1 MVSHLL
7 QGSNDAERLLTGGN
21 QTNTGNKMN
30 WISGT
35 NNLGH
40 AGHREHHA
48 EGDMVGQEQPAAPVQ
63 QAAPAEGVAPAQPAA
78 PKKRGFL
85 GGIGRMAGRVAGGM
99 AKTAAQGVINAGKN
113 AIKATPVYQAGK
125 AAYDT
130 GKNAGFYADGGN
142 VRSCHAYGDVAG
154 QEYPEQQPQQPQSIG
169 QTAQPT
175 NQVSQQMPSQQPIEQ
190 QQQMSRGG
198 VAGYKRGGY

>member
-1 MVSHLL
+1 
-7 QGSNDAERLLTGGN
+7 
-21 QTNTGNKMN
+21 MN

-35 NNLGH
+35 NALGS

-48 EGDMVGQEQPAAPVQ
+48 EGDMVGQEQQQPVQ
-63 QAAPAEGVAPAQPAA
+63 QQAVPAEQLAQPASAQPAA
-78 PKKRGFL
+78 AAPKRRGLL

-99 AKTAAQGVINAGKN
+99 AKTAAQGVVNAGKN

-125 AAYDT
+125 AVYDT

-142 VRSCHAYGDVAG
+142 VRSYHAYGDVAG
-154 QEYPEQQPQQPQSIG
+154 QDGSEQQPYAGYQQPQSIG